1 MAPPR
6 AVSRS
11 GSGYV
16 LHLGRDERTIVV
28 RLLDELREMLQS
40 PATPD
45 ALARL
50 FPVVHP
56 DEPEREAEYQRLM
69 RDELVTSRLAGID
82 TVTDVLERPGRKVQL
97 DEGELLAFVQAVN
110 SIRLVLGTVLE
121 RDGGRRGRPP
131 RRARRSRRVPPV
143 RLPVVGARLVRAGH
157 VRRPPPLIWA
167 GCSPTTHLGGNHAG
181 CRRARRPGRAVR
193 GRTSRWNGRGPV
205 LTSRCSQPDEA
216 PLPPS
221 SSGRGHHPFKVA
233 ARVRIPLGVRTYMPL
248 VPW

>member
-1 MAPPR
+1 MAPPK

-16 LHLGRDERTIVV
+16 LHLGRDERDVVV
-28 RLLDELREMLQS
+28 RLLDELRDMLQA
-40 PATPD
+40 PTTPD

-56 DEPEREAEYQRLM
+56 DEPGRGGRVPAADAR
-69 RDELVTSRLAGID
+69 RAGHQPAGGHRHGD
-82 TVTDVLERPGRKVQL
+82 RAARAPGRKVQIA
-97 DEGELLAFVQAVN
+97 EAELLAFMQAVN
-110 SIRLVLGTVLE
+110 SIRLVLGTMLDITEDDEVDPPDELADTAEYHLYGYLSWVLDSSV
-121 RDGGRRGRPP
+121 RAMSGDLPADLGAISAMAPSGPGRR
-131 RRARRSRRVPPV
+131 
-143 RLPVVGARLVRAGH
+143 
-157 VRRPPPLIWA
+157 
-167 GCSPTTHLGGNHAG
+167 
-181 CRRARRPGRAVR
+181 
-193 GRTSRWNGRGPV
+193 RTSRWIETGPV

-233 ARVRIPLGVRTYMPL
+233 ARVRIPLGVRTYSL

>member
-45 ALARL
+45 ALTRL

-110 SIRLVLGTVLE
+110 SIRLVLGTVLNVTE
-121 RDGGRRGRPP
+121 DDEVDPP
-131 RRARRSRRVPPV
+131 DELAEAAEYHLYGYLSWV
-143 RLPVVGARLVRAGH
+143 LDSSVRAMSG
-157 VRRPPPLIWA
+157 
-167 GCSPTTHLGGNHAG
+167 
-181 CRRARRPGRAVR
+181 
-193 GRTSRWNGRGPV
+193 
-205 LTSRCSQPDEA
+205 D
-216 PLPPS
+216 LP
-221 SSGRGHHPFKVA
+221 R
-233 ARVRIPLGVRTYMPL
+233 
-248 VPW
+248 

>member
-69 RDELVTSRLAGID
+69 RDELVTSRLAGIE

-110 SIRLVLGTVLE
+110 SIRLVLGTVLNVTE
-121 RDGGRRGRPP
+121 DDEVDPP
-131 RRARRSRRVPPV
+131 DELADAAEYHLYGYLSWV
-143 RLPVVGARLVRAGH
+143 LDSSVRAMSG
-157 VRRPPPLIWA
+157 
-167 GCSPTTHLGGNHAG
+167 
-181 CRRARRPGRAVR
+181 
-193 GRTSRWNGRGPV
+193 
-205 LTSRCSQPDEA
+205 D
-216 PLPPS
+216 LP
-221 SSGRGHHPFKVA
+221 R
-233 ARVRIPLGVRTYMPL
+233 
-248 VPW
+248 